1 MNENTPAMVL
11 ATAASWDIT
20 KWLEFDG
27 QYRAQFVNEESGTY
41 NHHLV
46 VSLESD
52 ITKLIDFDVS
62 WIWDRIQDPRP
73 NADGTVPEQDDF
85 RTTVGLTFDF

>member
-1 MNENTPAMVL
+1 MVVGT
-11 ATAASWDIT
+11 TAEWDIT

-27 QYRAQFVNEESGTY
+27 NYRFQVVNEASGTY

-46 VSLESD
+46 ASFETD

-62 WIWDRIQDPRP
+62 WIWDRIEDPRP
-73 NADGTVPEQDDF
+73 AADGTVPEQDDF
-85 RTTVGLTFDF
+85 RTTVGLTFEF